1 MWWRCRCIPLK
12 NWFGIQI
19 WFLKSTTQAG
29 GNWSF
34 KKEKEHEHD
43 ENNELQLGRKGI
55 KQKCME
61 WWKVSKKRSLGP
73 LLKVTIPWR
82 CPSWI
87 CSSWPSTWP
96 GRVCETDPTRKL
108 KNSFFSFRILFT
120 RGVFRTFDAADSQDY
135 LLRNFNLFRLESTHE
150 IRDDLQDQIP
160 RWIFFRE
167 YNQMT
172 KGTIYTIITVYS
184 MALWWNKRADTRELF
199 VKGQNCSVSGQD
211 ESITRSGCRNLLFG
225 VSENGCTVGR
235 IGSNERFLDQI
246 CKLRASTWIIL
257 LILPVCDS
265 QVP

>member
-1 MWWRCRCIPLK
+1 
-12 NWFGIQI
+12 
-19 WFLKSTTQAG
+19 
-29 GNWSF
+29 
-34 KKEKEHEHD
+34 
-43 ENNELQLGRKGI
+43 
-55 KQKCME
+55 ME

-108 KNSFFSFRILFT
+108 ENSFFSFRILFT

-172 KGTIYTIITVYS
+172 KCTIYTIITVYS